1 MGIDGPVGLG
11 YVLLPKS
18 TANVGMSP
26 AEWTDADLAAA
37 DATACEVVR
46 KVRDQQFWPP
56 TDPPP
61 LYSEEFAAICLDG
74 VFGKKKWE

>member
-1 MGIDGPVGLG
+1 LEIDGPVELG

-18 TANVGMSP
+18 TVKVGMSP
-26 AEWTDADLAAA
+26 AKWTDIELDDA
-37 DATACEVVR
+37 DATACDVIR

-61 LYSEEFAAICLDG
+61 AYSEEFAAICMDG
-74 VFGKKKWE
+74 VFGRKK